1 MENFFNYISKPIT
14 EDEFTLWFESN
25 NIIFEKLE
33 VYQDFVVS
41 LVLMIMDTYLGDDGD
56 ENTETKIRL
65 TKDEKD
71 DHFEWCW
78 NKVVNNF
85 SKENILIEQDGEH
98 KTFLKDFIFEIYYE
112 QKNKY
117 IKDSMIKFFQ
127 DVFKLGT
134 VITKSDLDLITT
146 IYKTFNRSTKF
157 RFT

>member
-1 MENFFNYISKPIT
+1 MENFFNYITKPLKP
-14 EDEFTLWFESN
+14 EDIDIWFKMN
-25 NIIFEKLE
+25 NIIPEKLE
-33 VYQDFVVS
+33 LYSDFS
-41 LVLMIMDTYLGDDGD
+41 HTLYILIHETYLGQ
-56 ENTETKIRL
+56 ENVSMETKIRL
-65 TKDEKD
+65 TD
-71 DHFEWCW
+71 DDNIKHFEWCW

-98 KTFLKDFIFEIYYE
+98 KIFLKDFIFEIYYE

>member
-56 ENTETKIRL
+56 ENAETKIRL

-85 SKENILIEQDGEH
+85 SKENIMIEQDGEH
-98 KTFLKDFIFEIYYE
+98 KVFLKDFIFEIYYE
-112 QKNKY
+112 QKKY
-117 IKDSMIKFFQ
+117 HLAIETYRKLKQVQPDKGSYFNALIKEIEREMNEGKA
-127 DVFKLGT
+127 
-134 VITKSDLDLITT
+134 
-146 IYKTFNRSTKF
+146 
-157 RFT
+157 